1 MPPESEVKQT
11 MVEESV
17 KPDETPVAT
26 GNDNEEPSAEEESSQ
41 SYFQRL
47 KEIVAN
53 LWNTHSFLMMVIIA
67 IIAASIY
74 PPLGATYVYPEY
86 TATWIAVLI
95 IFVLAGL
102 GLKSEELSHAFQRIR
117 FNAFVQAFNFLVDS
131 AIVYGISRGLHS
143 IGALAISLA
152 DGMVIASC
160 LPLTINMVLVLT
172 SSSGGDEGAAIFNA
186 AFGNLVGVFLTPALI
201 LMYIGV
207 EGDVELTDVFFKL
220 ACRVVLPIAVGQLLR
235 NFYKPAVDW
244 QKRNKKILKKVQEGI
259 LSFIVYTVF
268 CKTFNSEQDATAVD
282 AIVMIAV
289 VFGILCLLM
298 VLSWNVL
305 GLPFMFRD
313 EPKLRVMG
321 LFGCTHKTVAMG
333 IPLINAI
340 YEDNDKVG
348 LYTLPLL
355 VWHPMQLFIG
365 SSISSKLSLF
375 VENEE
380 GRLHAKESQA

>member
-1 MPPESEVKQT
+1 MTTKTEVKDRAI
-11 MVEESV
+11 MVEDDNNNNDSSTSV
-17 KPDETPVAT
+17 A
-26 GNDNEEPSAEEESSQ
+26 PSSSLI
-41 SYFQRL
+41 QRF
-47 KEIVAN
+47 KMFVEN
-53 LWNTHSFLMMVIIA
+53 LWNTHSFLMMVVIA

-74 PPLGATYVYPEY
+74 PPLGAEYVYPEY
-86 TATWIAVLI
+86 TATWIAVII

-117 FNAFVQAFNFLVDS
+117 FNFFVQVFNFLVDS
-131 AIVYGISRGLHS
+131 AIVYSISRGLNRV
-143 IGALAISLA
+143 GALAVSLA

-186 AFGNLVGVFLTPALI
+186 AFGNLVGVFLTPLLI

-207 EGDVELTDVFFKL
+207 EGGVELTNVFFKL
-220 ACRVVLPIAVGQLLR
+220 AIRVVLPIAVGQLLR
-235 NFYKPAVDW
+235 NFYKPAVEW
-244 QKRNKKILKKVQEGI
+244 QKRNKKVLKKVQEGI

-268 CKTFNSEQDATAVD
+268 CKTFNSEQDATALD
-282 AIVMIAV
+282 AIVMIVV

-298 VLSWNVL
+298 VLSWTL
-305 GLPFMFRD
+305 FGLPFMFRD

-340 YEDNDKVG
+340 YEDNDKIG

-365 SSISSKLSLF
+365 SSISSRLSAF
-375 VENEE
+375 VDREE
-380 GRLHAKESQA
+380 ERLRTKTSQV